1 MIIEG
6 VMDGNLPWTLIFIGV
21 FTAVVIELLGVPALP
36 VAIGLYLP
44 LELSAPI
51 MLGGLIK
58 LFVEKVYGKQSDD
71 SGKGILF
78 CSGLIA
84 GEGILGIVLAIL
96 TVAEVT
102 DKIDISSYV
111 PMGNAPALIVLL
123 AVGAAVYLMAGS
135 GKKVSG
141 KKKNAK

>member
-1 MIIEG
+1 
-6 VMDGNLPWTLIFIGV
+6 MDGNLPWGLIFIGV
-21 FTAVVIELLGVPALP
+21 FIAVVIELLGISALP

-51 MLGGLIK
+51 MLGGFVK
-58 LFVEKVYGKQSDD
+58 LLVEKIYGKQNDD

-96 TVAEVT
+96 TVTGVT
-102 DKIDISSYV
+102 DKIDVSSYL
-111 PMGNAPALIVLL
+111 PTGNITSLIVLI
-123 AVGAAVYLMAGS
+123 AVSAVVFFMSAN
-135 GKKVSG
+135 GKKISG

>member
-1 MIIEG
+1 MGIS
-6 VMDGNLPWTLIFIGV
+6 
-21 FTAVVIELLGVPALP
+21 ALP

-58 LFVEKVYGKQSDD
+58 LIVEKVYGKQNED

-96 TVAEVT
+96 TVAGVT
-102 DKIDISSYV
+102 DKIDISSYL
-111 PMGNAPALIVLL
+111 PTGNITSLIVLIAIG
-123 AVGAAVYLMAGS
+123 AVVFFMAGN
-135 GKKVSG
+135 GNKTAG

>member
-1 MIIEG
+1 
-6 VMDGNLPWTLIFIGV
+6 MDGNLPWTLIFIGV
-21 FTAVVIELLGVPALP
+21 FIAIVIELLGISALP

-51 MLGGLIK
+51 VLGGLIK
-58 LFVEKVYGKQSDD
+58 FIVEKVYGKQNDE

-96 TVAEVT
+96 TVAGVT
-102 DKIDISSYV
+102 DKINISSFL
-111 PMGNAPALIVLL
+111 PTGNITSLIVLAAIG
-123 AVGAAVYLMAGS
+123 AVVFFMAG
-135 GKKVSG
+135 GVKKISG